1 MVRDVCSLTS
11 FIVSLLLA
19 YRVGRVYD
27 RWWAACNAFGSTGS
41 GCVGLVRQAYTNIE
55 DPYLQ
60 VGARGASGVVVCAGR
75 VVCEGGPR
83 CRESGMQR
91 GAQDSS
97 VLRGGIQGAPGVA
110 VCAGGACKGACIRD
124 VELVVVTFNW

>member
-1 MVRDVCSLTS
+1 MHPPPYITPPLINPFQTTGGNGSSNMVRDVCSLTS

-60 VGARGASGVVVCAGR
+60 VGARG
-75 VVCEGGPR
+75 P
-83 CRESGMQR
+83 
-91 GAQDSS
+91 
-97 VLRGGIQGAPGVA
+97 QG
-110 VCAGGACKGACIRD
+110 
-124 VELVVVTFNW
+124 